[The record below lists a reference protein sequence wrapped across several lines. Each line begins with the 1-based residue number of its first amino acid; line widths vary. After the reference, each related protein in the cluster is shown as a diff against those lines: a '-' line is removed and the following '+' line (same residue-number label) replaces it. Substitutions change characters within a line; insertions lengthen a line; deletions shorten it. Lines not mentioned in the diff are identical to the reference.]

1 MFVSFTITNLCDCAK
16 TYNRIA
22 TFGTKRLSQKLKE
35 NIIHEKGHISFQNS
49 SHGRCSLNENAIN
62 DDVMVNTNH

>member
-1 MFVSFTITNLCDCAK
+1 MFVSFTFTNLCDCAK
-16 TYNRIA
+16 TYNRIT
-22 TFGTKRLSQKLKE
+22 TFGTKRLLQKLKE
-35 NIIHEKGHISFQNS
+35 NIIHKNRPYYQNS